1 MIVLHLPTGVNG
13 ARAGRTGRRDCL
25 IDAETTSPPDPEC
38 IRRDASGWEYSVATP
53 LPQATK
59 MAVRFGMAVSLVAA
73 LAAWQPQAMASGSDE
88 QPATASGS
96 EEQLARQLS
105 NPVASLISVP
115 LQLNYNSNIGPVDD
129 GRQWV
134 LNVQPVVPFS
144 LNEDWNLISRTIVPV
159 VYQNDVFPGAGS
171 QSGLGDTVQSLF
183 FSPAKPTASGL
194 IWGVGPALLL
204 PTGTDDLLTADKW
217 GIGPTGVVLR
227 QRGQWTVGV
236 LANHLWSFSGNN
248 QRQDINATFVQP
260 FVSFTTPTAWTYTLQ
275 TETTYDWEGD
285 QWQVPIRFSATKVTR
300 MGSQLVS
307 IGGGVGYW
315 LESPD
320 RGPHGA
326 SVRLVATLLFPR

>member
-1 MIVLHLPTGVNG
+1 MTARLGTAVLL
-13 ARAGRTGRRDCL
+13 L
-25 IDAETTSPPDPEC
+25 
-38 IRRDASGWEYSVATP
+38 
-53 LPQATK
+53 
-59 MAVRFGMAVSLVAA
+59 AA
-73 LAAWQPQAMASGSDE
+73 LAAWQPQAKAQD
-88 QPATASGS
+88 S

-115 LQLNYNSNIGPVDD
+115 LQLNYNSDIGPVDD

-183 FSPAKPTASGL
+183 FSPAAPTASGL

-204 PTGTDDLLTADKW
+204 PTGTNDLLTADKW

-236 LANHLWSFSGNN
+236 LANHIWSFAGNN
-248 QRQDINATFVQP
+248 QRQDINTTFVQP
-260 FVSFTTPTAWTYTLQ
+260 FVSFTTPTAWTYSLQ
-275 TETTYDWEGD
+275 TEASYDWEGSN
-285 QWQVPIRFSATKVTR
+285 WQVPLRVSATKVTR
-300 MGSQLVS
+300 IGNQLVS
-307 IGGGVGYW
+307 FGGGMSYW

-320 RGPHGA
+320 RGPQG
-326 SVRLVATLLFPR
+326 VGFRLIATLLFPR